1 MTTNTDNSNKLKDFD
16 FDNIFDEKK
25 KDEKEEQSSPTLFES
40 FRNTK
45 ASTNQNNQTLNSN
58 ILQNVDLENR
68 ENVNSLPGS
77 TIKFGNNPNKVNVL
91 ARTSLQINQKQLN
104 NNVFDDFNFT
114 KKNENT
120 DVFDLQ
126 SNSTPKAFQTEQNTK
141 GNEDVNDIDLMGL
154 DLGNNILN
162 QDIHNLDQNLFKKE
176 NPSTNQFTSN
186 NPNNTNQ
193 NVVETICLI

>member
-1 MTTNTDNSNKLKDFD
+1 M
-16 FDNIFDEKK
+16 
-25 KDEKEEQSSPTLFES
+25 
-40 FRNTK
+40 
-45 ASTNQNNQTLNSN
+45 NSN
-58 ILQNVDLENR
+58 ILQNLDLENR

-77 TIKFGNNPNKVNVL
+77 TIKFGNNLNQVNDL
-91 ARTSLQINQKQLN
+91 ARTSLQFNRNQSD

-126 SNSTPKAFQTEQNTK
+126 SNSTPKAFQTEQNK
-141 GNEDVNDIDLMGL
+141 KRNEDTSDLDLMGL

-176 NPSTNQFTSN
+176 NPSTNEYTSN
-186 NPNNTNQ
+186 NPNITNQ